1 MKWGNLGHFYIHLW
15 AQILVHLQVQQFQIL
30 FALYVVNLM
39 PLRTFMLLQHCLNRN
54 WIVNMLWSW
63 QILGE
68 IYLFILVIMLLWTG
82 WWLVILVLTAHFTTN
97 VAQVTNTINLQKNRK
112 KNVREKLILTMQKQQ
127 LWTRWLH
134 LWTRLYHR
142 LVKEG
147 FDLHE
152 LENIYLDYLSEYK
165 IW

>member
-1 MKWGNLGHFYIHLW
+1 MKWVNLGHFYIHLW

-68 IYLFILVIMLLWTG
+68 IYLFILVIMLLQTG

-127 LWTRWLH
+127 LRTRWLH